1 MAHSTLAE
9 LAGDV
14 HAPARARRLAAAF
27 LADHAPRATGV
38 PSGPADD
45 VATVISELVTNS
57 VRAGART
64 ISVQL
69 SVEGARMRIEVT
81 DEVSGWPRVREASP
95 DAPVGRGLRLVAALS
110 EGWGVSRVRG
120 GGKLVWA
127 TVRLD

>member
-14 HAPARARRLAAAF
+14 HAPAQARRFAAAF
-27 LADHAPRATGV
+27 IADHAPRATVV
-38 PSGPADD
+38 PNGPAND

-69 SVEGARMRIEVT
+69 SVEGARIRIEVT
-81 DEVSGWPRVREASP
+81 DDVAGWPRMRAAGP
-95 DAPVGRGLRLVAALS
+95 DDPGGRGLPLVAALV
-110 EGWGVSRVRG
+110 EGWGVSRVRS

-127 TVRLD
+127 TLRLD